1 MERLERLNGLTT
13 LQSLQNVERTE
24 RLNQLEQKSHL
35 SITVTSTSYEDYEF
49 REGDV
54 VYCDPPYQGTGAPY
68 NRGFDNDKFWEWVR
82 TRNYPVYVSEYN
94 APEDFVSIWSKKKR
108 KLGKGGASGYK
119 GNEATEHLYI
129 HRKFV
134 ENNFIIDNK

>member
-1 MERLERLNGLTT
+1 MNGL
-13 LQSLQNVERTE
+13 EK
-24 RLNQLEQKSHL
+24 KSHL
-35 SITVTSTSYEDYEF
+35 PITATSMSYEDYEF

-54 VYCDPPYQGTGAPY
+54 VYCDPPYQGTGAEY
-68 NRGFDNDKFWEWVR
+68 NTDFDHDGFWEWVR

-108 KLGKGGASGYK
+108 RMACGGKSGYK

-129 HRKFV
+129 HQKFV
-134 ENNFIIDNK
+134 KNNSIIDNK